1 MINKILIKN
10 YIEPKDYVHFDSE
23 HMSHLEQVKQ
33 DSVLGY
39 LLFLQYHDVYTVGR
53 FVQFSDDNF
62 DIKILKSTRG
72 GNITFHGKGQQVIYP
87 IINIKKLGISL
98 RQYIFILQE
107 SVSKYLASLGIESEK
122 SINGPG
128 IWINKRKVCFV
139 GLAISKGVSYHGIS
153 ININC
158 LLNNFDKIDPCG
170 DPDIKA
176 GNVNELIHIEKEK
189 LIKELSAALFK
200 ELEDNS
206 YYLKKNDISLKAESF
221 ESEP

>member
-10 YIEPKDYVHFDSE
+10 YIEPKDYAHFDAE

-53 FVQFSDDNF
+53 FVQFSDENF

-107 SVSKYLASLGIESEK
+107 TVL
-122 SINGPG
+122 
-128 IWINKRKVCFV
+128 
-139 GLAISKGVSYHGIS
+139 
-153 ININC
+153 NI
-158 LLNNFDKIDPCG
+158 
-170 DPDIKA
+170 
-176 GNVNELIHIEKEK
+176 
-189 LIKELSAALFK
+189 
-200 ELEDNS
+200 
-206 YYLKKNDISLKAESF
+206 
-221 ESEP
+221 